1 MDLLE
6 KLNKEG
12 QTIIVITHD
21 INVAKRAKRIV
32 RISDG
37 KLYEDKIE
45 Q

>member
-21 INVAKRAKRIV
+21 INVAKRAKRVV

-37 KLYEDKIE
+37 KLYEGKIE